1 MAAGPIESMASLSA
15 NPDCVGCETSVSI
28 DEEVGVAL
36 VPSKLVVPLRY
47 CDAII
52 DAEGRREVDKVD
64 VLALGIEAV
73 SVSTTRMTVRVR

>member
-1 MAAGPIESMASLSA
+1 MASLFA
-15 NPDCVGCETSVSI
+15 NPDCVGCETPVSI

-47 CDAII
+47 CVAIT
-52 DAEGRREVDKVD
+52 DAEGRRDVDKVD
-64 VLALGIEAV
+64 VLALGIVAV